1 MYLVITLFSRMT
13 LLGVVIFF
21 SLQFYKTK
29 ESFAKL
35 FVSGK
40 PLILGIFGGT
50 FGIVGT
56 ILGLSYKGAIINYRD
71 MGVIIASLYGG
82 LPAALLSSSI
92 ASTHRFLLGGPSG
105 LACAIGTLSAG
116 IFSSFFRKQFERSKN
131 KVVFGCLLSAISEL
145 VHLFVAYLIITP
157 RSLAADIV
165 SNALFPMV
173 ITNAFGVA
181 LILALTIYTEDAVR
195 ATTSQVFKVTLG
207 TVEEGIKFVEDPKP
221 DNLVKFAQKISH
233 VLNVDK
239 VLISLDRDSQVGED
253 YSTTKVCIPLK
264 SKDGTIGNLIVI
276 NSAELQKEQVLMI
289 REIAKF
295 IEIIALAAKAVKEA
309 ILAREA
315 QMRDFMSKLGPHFLF
330 NTLASIRYLV
340 ATDEDKAIEMIDEL
354 SQLLR
359 YYFEKKGPFVA
370 LDEEMSMIE
379 YYLSI
384 MKLRFGESLN
394 YEIDVPENL
403 KQYLIPPM
411 ILQPIVENAIEHG
424 EKDGTIAVR
433 IKAKQ
438 KDQYLS
444 IRISDEGRGMKP
456 GSKKGVGMML
466 VETRLK
472 NLYSNRARIEY
483 KNKNGLTVTVS
494 IPVEESYD
502 KSSCLGR

>member
-1 MYLVITLFSRMT
+1 MYLVITLLSRMT

-21 SLQFYKTK
+21 SLQSYKTK

-40 PLILGIFGGT
+40 PLILGIFGGA

-56 ILGLSYKGAIINYRD
+56 ILGLPYKGAIINYRD

-105 LACAIGTLSAG
+105 LACAFGTLSAG

-145 VHLFVAYLIITP
+145 LHLFVAYLIITP

-195 ATTSQVFKVTLG
+195 ATTSQLFKVTLG

-233 VLNVDK
+233 VLDVDK
-239 VLISLDRDSQVGED
+239 VLISLDRESQVDED
-253 YSTTKVCIPLK
+253 YSKTKVCVPLK
-264 SKDGTIGNLIVI
+264 SKDGIIGNLIVI
-276 NSAELQKEQVLMI
+276 NSTELQKEQVLMI

-295 IEIIALAAKAVKEA
+295 VEIIALAAKAVKEA

-370 LDEEMSMIE
+370 LEEEMSMIE

-403 KQYLIPPM
+403 KQCLIPPM

-433 IKAKQ
+433 IKASQ

-444 IRISDEGRGMKP
+444 IIISDEGRGMKP
-456 GSKKGVGMML
+456 GSRKGVGMML

-472 NLYSNRARIEY
+472 NIYSDRAKIEY
-483 KNKNGLTVTVS
+483 KNKNGLTVTIS
-494 IPVEESYD
+494 IPMEESYD
-502 KSSCLGR
+502 KRSCLGR